1 MTDITIIT
9 PPDLLLNDAYSILLI
24 HPSHT
29 LKAQIQDILQDSYT
43 PINVFLYE
51 GIDESL
57 VWLLQLVKTV
67 DVCILDVDNCDP
79 LTRAFASHIIAQ
91 PSTFY
96 LTNDGVTPYNII
108 SKNRVFDLNWLQ
120 HILRG
125 NDEQAPTI

>member
-1 MTDITIIT
+1 MNDITIIT
-9 PPDLLLNDAYSILLI
+9 PPDVLLNDTYSILLI
-24 HPSHT
+24 HPGHT
-29 LKAQIQDILQDSYT
+29 LKEQIQNILKDSSI

-51 GIDESL
+51 EIEESL
-57 VWLLQLVKTV
+57 TWLLQLVKTV
-67 DVCILDVDNCDP
+67 DVCILDVDNCAP

-125 NDEQAPTI
+125 NDE